1 MSKVI
6 TSPVTGI
13 SISDLSVKS
22 VMGLL
27 YADLVKLFAGADID
41 TDFPELDRS
50 YGDWGAIIKEARL
63 SAAESHAVDPNATSI
78 CGPYYFDLD
87 SAYYQK
93 WVEKVFSSEVRRV
106 EVTKV
111 CRGEE
116 EYDNLLAAIVNRN
129 TEGYRDELNQEI
141 EATLTRVD
149 ASSADVDTLDA
160 ALVSISDNGSG
171 SLTLRKFTARNAAEG
186 TGYGSYLFGGKLR
199 ASAVN
204 GSINNS
210 TGAITFSGY
219 ASFSRILAEVLF
231 RAMNMK
237 RANATYTEG
246 SKRWGARLDDLVIY
260 VSDRFQSAMDIKYIQ
275 ALFNEKGID
284 KLPTIRTY
292 QGISGETSVDGF
304 DAIIIMDNRTINHV
318 TRYYEA
324 DVDDIGCRKSTRFD
338 LHVEDMIKY
347 VPFYKAWAVLFKV
360 NDADAALDVN
370 VVNAD
375 PIPVTADGE
384 GALV

>member
-1 MSKVI
+1 MAVI

-41 TDFPELDRS
+41 TDFPELDRN
-50 YGDWGAIIKEARL
+50 YGEWGAIIKEARL
-63 SAAESHAVDPNATSI
+63 AAAESHAVNPNTTSI

-87 SAYYQK
+87 SAYYQR
-93 WVEKVFSSEVRRV
+93 WVEKVFSSEVRRI

-116 EYDNLLAAIVNRN
+116 EYSALLAAIVNRN

-141 EATLTRVD
+141 EATFARVD
-149 ASSADVDTLDA
+149 ASSASTDGLDA
-160 ALVSISDNGSG
+160 ALVSISDDGAG
-171 SLTLRKFTARNAAEG
+171 ALTLRKFTARNAAEG

-199 ASAVN
+199 ASVVG
-204 GSINNS
+204 GSINGT
-210 TGAITFSGY
+210 TGAITLDGY
-219 ASFSRILAEVLF
+219 ASFSRILAEVLY

-246 SKRWGARLDDLVIY
+246 SARWGARIDDLVIY

-292 QGISGETSVDGF
+292 QGISGQTSVDGF

-338 LHVEDMIKY
+338 LHIEDMIKY

-370 VVNAD
+370 IVG
-375 PIPVTADGE
+375 GE

>member
-41 TDFPELDRS
+41 TDFPELDRN
-50 YGDWGAIIKEARL
+50 YGEWGAIIKEARL
-63 SAAESHAVDPNATSI
+63 AAAESHAVNPNTTSI

-93 WVEKVFSSEVRRV
+93 WVEKVFSSEVRRI

-116 EYDNLLAAIVNRN
+116 EYSALLAAIVNRN

-141 EATLTRVD
+141 EATFARVD

-160 ALVSISDNGSG
+160 ALVSISDDGAG
-171 SLTLRKFTARNAAEG
+171 ALTLRKFTARNAAEG

-204 GSINNS
+204 GTINGS
-210 TGAITFSGY
+210 TGAISFTGY

-246 SKRWGARLDDLVIY
+246 SARWGARLDDLIIY

-292 QGISGETSVDGF
+292 QGISGQTSVDGF
-304 DAIIIMDNRTINHV
+304 DAIIIMDKRTINHV
-318 TRYYEA
+318 IRYYEA

-338 LHVEDMIKY
+338 LHIEDMIKY

-360 NDADAALDVN
+360 NEADAALDVN
-370 VVNAD
+370 VVNT
-375 PIPVTADGE
+375 VNVNGE
-384 GALV
+384 GVLES

>member
-50 YGDWGAIIKEARL
+50 YGQWGAIIKEARL
-63 SAAESHAVDPNATSI
+63 SAAESHAVDPNTTSI

-93 WVEKVFSSEVRRV
+93 WVEKVFSSEVRRI

-116 EYDNLLAAIVNRN
+116 EYSSLLAAIVNRN

-141 EATLTRVD
+141 EATFARVD

-160 ALVSISDNGSG
+160 ALVSISDNGAG

-199 ASAVN
+199 ASAVG
-204 GSINNS
+204 GSIDGS
-210 TGAITFSGY
+210 TGAITLSGY

-304 DAIIIMDNRTINHV
+304 DAIIIMDNRVINHV

-370 VVNAD
+370 VVNSD
-375 PIPVTADGE
+375 PIPVTVDGE

>member
-1 MSKVI
+1 MAVI
-6 TSPVTGI
+6 TSPVSGI

-27 YADLVKLFAGADID
+27 YTDMVKLYAGADID
-41 TDFPELDRS
+41 TDFSELDRT
-50 YGDWGAIIKEARL
+50 YGEWGAIIKETRL
-63 SAAESHAVDPNATSI
+63 AAAASHAVDPNATTI

-87 SAYYQK
+87 SAYYQR

-116 EYDNLLAAIVNRN
+116 EYSALLAAIVNRN

-141 EATLTRVD
+141 EATFARVD
-149 ASSADVDTLDA
+149 ASSAPTDDLDA
-160 ALVSISDNGSG
+160 ALVSISDDGAG
-171 SLTLRKFTARNAAEG
+171 ALTLRKFTVRNAAEG

-199 ASAVN
+199 ASVVN
-204 GSINNS
+204 GSINGT
-210 TGAITFSGY
+210 TGAITLNGY

-246 SKRWGARLDDLVIY
+246 SARWGARIDDLVIY

-292 QGISGETSVDGF
+292 QGISGQTSVDGF

-338 LHVEDMIKY
+338 LHIEDMIKY

-370 VVNAD
+370 IVG
-375 PIPVTADGE
+375 GE

>member
-41 TDFPELDRS
+41 TDFPELDRT
-50 YGDWGAIIKEARL
+50 YGEWGAIIKEARL
-63 SAAESHAVDPNATSI
+63 SAAESHAVDPNTTSI

-116 EYDNLLAAIVNRN
+116 EYASLLAAIVNRN

-141 EATLTRVD
+141 EATFARVD

-160 ALVSISDNGSG
+160 ALVSISDDGNAG
-171 SLTLRKFTARNAAEG
+171 LTLRKFTARNAAEG

-204 GSINNS
+204 GSINGS

-370 VVNAD
+370 VVNT
-375 PIPVTADGE
+375 VTVDGE

>member
-1 MSKVI
+1 MAVI

-41 TDFPELDRS
+41 TDFPELDRN
-50 YGDWGAIIKEARL
+50 YGEWGAIIKEARL
-63 SAAESHAVDPNATSI
+63 AAAESHAVNPNTTSI

-87 SAYYQK
+87 SAYYQR
-93 WVEKVFSSEVRRV
+93 WVEKVYSSEVRRI

-116 EYDNLLAAIVNRN
+116 EYSALLAAIVNRN

-141 EATLTRVD
+141 EATMARVD
-149 ASSADVDTLDA
+149 ASSASTADLDA
-160 ALVSISDNGSG
+160 ALVSISDDGAG
-171 SLTLRKFTARNAAEG
+171 ALTLRKFTARNAAEG

-199 ASAVN
+199 ASVVN
-204 GSINNS
+204 GSINGT
-210 TGAITFSGY
+210 TGAITLSGY

-246 SKRWGARLDDLVIY
+246 SARWGARIDDLVIY

-292 QGISGETSVDGF
+292 QGISGQTSVDGF
-304 DAIIIMDNRTINHV
+304 DAIIIMDKRTINHV

-338 LHVEDMIKY
+338 LHIEDMIKY

-370 VVNAD
+370 VVNT
-375 PIPVTADGE
+375 VTIDGE

>member
-1 MSKVI
+1 MAVI

-41 TDFPELDRS
+41 TDFPELDRNF
-50 YGDWGAIIKEARL
+50 GEWGAIIKEARL
-63 SAAESHAVDPNATSI
+63 AAAESHAVNPNTTSI

-87 SAYYQK
+87 SAYYQR
-93 WVEKVFSSEVRRV
+93 WVEKVFSSEVRRI

-116 EYDNLLAAIVNRN
+116 EYSALLAAIVNRN

-141 EATLTRVD
+141 EATFARVD
-149 ASSADVDTLDA
+149 ASSASTDDLDA
-160 ALVSISDNGSG
+160 ALVSISDDGAG
-171 SLTLRKFTARNAAEG
+171 ALTLRKFTARNAAEG

-199 ASAVN
+199 ASVVN
-204 GSINNS
+204 GSINGT
-210 TGAITFSGY
+210 TGAITLNGY

-246 SKRWGARLDDLVIY
+246 SARWGARIDDLVIY

-292 QGISGETSVDGF
+292 QGISDQTSVDGF

-338 LHVEDMIKY
+338 LHIEDMIKY

-360 NDADAALDVN
+360 NEADAALDVN
-370 VVNAD
+370 VVNT
-375 PIPVTADGE
+375 VTVDGE
-384 GALV
+384 GEYNA

>member
-1 MSKVI
+1 MPII

-22 VMGLL
+22 VMGML
-27 YADLVKLFAGADID
+27 YADLVHLFAGADIE

-50 YGDWGAIIKEARL
+50 YGEWGAIIKEARL
-63 SAAESHAVDPNATSI
+63 AAAESHAVNPDTTSI

-116 EYDNLLAAIVNRN
+116 EYSALLAAIVNRN
-129 TEGYRDELNQEI
+129 TEGYRDELNQGI
-141 EATLTRVD
+141 EKTFNRVD

-160 ALVSISDNGSG
+160 ALVSISDDGAGN
-171 SLTLRKFTARNAAEG
+171 LALRKFTARNAAEG
-186 TGYGSYLFGGKLR
+186 TGYGSYLFGSKLR

-204 GSINNS
+204 GSVNNI
-210 TGAITFSGY
+210 TGAITFSGT
-219 ASFSRILAEVLF
+219 AQFSSILAEVLF

-246 SKRWGARLDDLVIY
+246 SKRWGARLEDLVIY
-260 VSDRFQSAMDIKYIQ
+260 VSDRFQSDMDIKYIQ
-275 ALFNEKGID
+275 ALFNERGID
-284 KLPTIRTY
+284 KLPEIRTY
-292 QGISGETSVDGF
+292 EGLAGATSVDGF
-304 DAIIIMDNRTINHV
+304 DSIIIMDKRTINHV
-318 TRYYEA
+318 TRYFET

-347 VPFYKAWAVLFKV
+347 VPFYKAWAVLFKTGK
-360 NDADAALDVN
+360 DAPAVDVN
-370 VVNAD
+370 LVGQSE
-375 PIPVTADGE
+375 PIDVIIDGE

>member
-1 MSKVI
+1 MAVI

-27 YADLVKLFAGADID
+27 YADLVKLFARADID
-41 TDFPELDRS
+41 TDFPELDRNF
-50 YGDWGAIIKEARL
+50 GEWGAIIKEARL
-63 SAAESHAVDPNATSI
+63 AAAESHAVNPNTTSI

-87 SAYYQK
+87 SAYYQR
-93 WVEKVFSSEVRRV
+93 WVEKVFSSEVRRI

-116 EYDNLLAAIVNRN
+116 EYSALLAAIVNRN

-141 EATLTRVD
+141 EATFARVD
-149 ASSADVDTLDA
+149 ASSASTDDLDA
-160 ALVSISDNGSG
+160 ALVSISDDGAG
-171 SLTLRKFTARNAAEG
+171 ALTLRKFTARNAAEG

-199 ASAVN
+199 ASVVN
-204 GSINNS
+204 GSINGT
-210 TGAITFSGY
+210 TGAITLNGY

-246 SKRWGARLDDLVIY
+246 SARWGARIDDLVIY

-292 QGISGETSVDGF
+292 QGISDQTSVDGF

-338 LHVEDMIKY
+338 LHIEDMIKY

-360 NDADAALDVN
+360 NEADAALDVN
-370 VVNAD
+370 VVNT
-375 PIPVTADGE
+375 VTVDGE
-384 GALV
+384 GVLV

>member
-1 MSKVI
+1 MAVI

-41 TDFPELDRS
+41 TDFPELDRN
-50 YGDWGAIIKEARL
+50 YGEWGAIIKEARL
-63 SAAESHAVDPNATSI
+63 AAAESHAVNPDTTSI

-87 SAYYQK
+87 SAYYQR
-93 WVEKVFSSEVRRV
+93 WVEKVFSSEVRRI

-116 EYDNLLAAIVNRN
+116 EYSALLAAIVNRN

-141 EATLTRVD
+141 EATFARVD
-149 ASSADVDTLDA
+149 ASSASTDDLDA
-160 ALVSISDNGSG
+160 ALVSISDDGAG
-171 SLTLRKFTARNAAEG
+171 ALTLRKFTARNAAEG

-204 GSINNS
+204 GSINGT
-210 TGAITFSGY
+210 TGAITLDGY

-246 SKRWGARLDDLVIY
+246 SARWGARIDDLVIY

-292 QGISGETSVDGF
+292 QGISGQTSVDGF

-324 DVDDIGCRKSTRFD
+324 DVDDIGCRKSSRFD
-338 LHVEDMIKY
+338 LHIEDMIKY

-370 VVNAD
+370 IVG
-375 PIPVTADGE
+375 GE

>member
-1 MSKVI
+1 MAVI
-6 TSPVTGI
+6 TSPVTGT

-41 TDFPELDRS
+41 TDFPELDRN
-50 YGDWGAIIKEARL
+50 YGEWGAIIKEARL
-63 SAAESHAVDPNATSI
+63 AAAESHAVDPNTTSI

-87 SAYYQK
+87 SAYYQR

-116 EYDNLLAAIVNRN
+116 EYGALLAAIVNRN

-141 EATLTRVD
+141 EATFARVD
-149 ASSADVDTLDA
+149 ASSASTDDLDA
-160 ALVSISDNGSG
+160 ALVSISDDGAG
-171 SLTLRKFTARNAAEG
+171 ALTLRKFTARNAAEG

-199 ASAVN
+199 ASVVGGTIN
-204 GSINNS
+204 GT
-210 TGAITFSGY
+210 TGAITLDGY

-246 SKRWGARLDDLVIY
+246 SARWGARIDDLVIY

-292 QGISGETSVDGF
+292 QGISGQTSVDGF
-304 DAIIIMDNRTINHV
+304 DAIIIMDKRTINHV

-338 LHVEDMIKY
+338 LHIEDMIKY

-370 VVNAD
+370 IVG
-375 PIPVTADGE
+375 GE

>member
-41 TDFPELDRS
+41 TDFPELDRN
-50 YGDWGAIIKEARL
+50 YGEWGAIIKEARL
-63 SAAESHAVDPNATSI
+63 AAAESHAVNPNTTSI

-93 WVEKVFSSEVRRV
+93 WVEKVFSSEVRRI

-116 EYDNLLAAIVNRN
+116 EYSALLAAIVNRN

-141 EATLTRVD
+141 EATFARVD

-160 ALVSISDNGSG
+160 ALVSISDDGAG
-171 SLTLRKFTARNAAEG
+171 ALTLRKFTARNAAEG

-204 GSINNS
+204 GTINGS
-210 TGAITFSGY
+210 TGAISFTGY

-246 SKRWGARLDDLVIY
+246 SARWGARLDDLIIY

-292 QGISGETSVDGF
+292 QGISGQTSVDGF
-304 DAIIIMDNRTINHV
+304 DAIIIMDKRTINHV

-338 LHVEDMIKY
+338 LHIEDMIKY

-360 NDADAALDVN
+360 NEADAALDVN
-370 VVNAD
+370 VVNT
-375 PIPVTADGE
+375 VNVNGE
-384 GALV
+384 GVLES

>member
-1 MSKVI
+1 MAVI

-41 TDFPELDRS
+41 TDFPELDRN
-50 YGDWGAIIKEARL
+50 YGEWGAIIKEARL
-63 SAAESHAVDPNATSI
+63 AAAESHAVDPNATTI

-87 SAYYQK
+87 SAYYQR

-116 EYDNLLAAIVNRN
+116 EYSALLAAIVNRN

-141 EATLTRVD
+141 EATFARVD
-149 ASSADVDTLDA
+149 ASSASTDDLDA
-160 ALVSISDNGSG
+160 ALVSISDDGAG
-171 SLTLRKFTARNAAEG
+171 ALTLRKFTARNAAEG

-199 ASAVN
+199 ASVVG
-204 GSINNS
+204 GSINGT
-210 TGAITFSGY
+210 TGAITLDGY

-246 SKRWGARLDDLVIY
+246 SARWGARIDDLVIY

-292 QGISGETSVDGF
+292 QGISGQTSVDGF

-338 LHVEDMIKY
+338 LHIEDMIKY

-360 NDADAALDVN
+360 DDADAALDVN
-370 VVNAD
+370 IVG
-375 PIPVTADGE
+375 GE

>member
-1 MSKVI
+1 MAVI

-13 SISDLSVKS
+13 TISDLSVKS

-41 TDFPELDRS
+41 TDFPELDRN
-50 YGDWGAIIKEARL
+50 YGEWGAIIKEARL
-63 SAAESHAVDPNATSI
+63 AAAESHAVDPNATTI

-87 SAYYQK
+87 SAYYQR

-116 EYDNLLAAIVNRN
+116 EYSALLAAIVNRN

-141 EATLTRVD
+141 EATFARVD
-149 ASSADVDTLDA
+149 ASSASTADLDA
-160 ALVSISDNGSG
+160 ALVSISDDGAG
-171 SLTLRKFTARNAAEG
+171 ALTLRKFTARNAAEG

-199 ASAVN
+199 ASVVGGTIN
-204 GSINNS
+204 GT
-210 TGAITFSGY
+210 TGAITLDGY

-246 SKRWGARLDDLVIY
+246 SARWGARIDDLVIY

-292 QGISGETSVDGF
+292 QGISGQTSVDGF

-338 LHVEDMIKY
+338 LHIEDMIKY

-370 VVNAD
+370 IVG
-375 PIPVTADGE
+375 GE

>member
-1 MSKVI
+1 MAVI
-6 TSPVTGI
+6 TSPVSGI

-41 TDFPELDRS
+41 TDFPELDRN
-50 YGDWGAIIKEARL
+50 YGEWGAIIKEARL
-63 SAAESHAVDPNATSI
+63 AAAESHAVDPNATTI

-87 SAYYQK
+87 SAYYQR

-116 EYDNLLAAIVNRN
+116 EYSALLAAIVNRN

-141 EATLTRVD
+141 EATFARVD
-149 ASSADVDTLDA
+149 ASSAPTADLDA
-160 ALVSISDNGSG
+160 ALVSISDDGAG
-171 SLTLRKFTARNAAEG
+171 ALTLRKFTARNAAEG

-199 ASAVN
+199 ASVVN
-204 GSINNS
+204 GSINGT
-210 TGAITFSGY
+210 TGAITLDGY

-246 SKRWGARLDDLVIY
+246 SARWGARIDDLVIY

-292 QGISGETSVDGF
+292 QGISGQTSVDGF

-338 LHVEDMIKY
+338 LHIEDMIKY

-370 VVNAD
+370 IVG
-375 PIPVTADGE
+375 GE

>member
-1 MSKVI
+1 
-6 TSPVTGI
+6 
-13 SISDLSVKS
+13 
-22 VMGLL
+22 
-27 YADLVKLFAGADID
+27 
-41 TDFPELDRS
+41 
-50 YGDWGAIIKEARL
+50 
-63 SAAESHAVDPNATSI
+63 
-78 CGPYYFDLD
+78 
-87 SAYYQK
+87 
-93 WVEKVFSSEVRRV
+93 
-106 EVTKV
+106 
-111 CRGEE
+111 
-116 EYDNLLAAIVNRN
+116 
-129 TEGYRDELNQEI
+129 
-141 EATLTRVD
+141 
-149 ASSADVDTLDA
+149 
-160 ALVSISDNGSG
+160 
-171 SLTLRKFTARNAAEG
+171 
-186 TGYGSYLFGGKLR
+186 
-199 ASAVN
+199 
-204 GSINNS
+204 
-210 TGAITFSGY
+210 
-219 ASFSRILAEVLF
+219 
-231 RAMNMK
+231 MNMK

-304 DAIIIMDNRTINHV
+304 DAIIIMDNRVINHV

-370 VVNAD
+370 VVNSD
-375 PIPVTADGE
+375 PIPVTVDGE

>member
-1 MSKVI
+1 MAVI

-41 TDFPELDRS
+41 TDFPELDRN
-50 YGDWGAIIKEARL
+50 YGEWGAIIKEARL
-63 SAAESHAVDPNATSI
+63 AAAESHAVDPNTTSI

-87 SAYYQK
+87 SAYYQR

-116 EYDNLLAAIVNRN
+116 EYSALLAAIVNRN

-141 EATLTRVD
+141 EATFARVD
-149 ASSADVDTLDA
+149 ASSASTADLDA
-160 ALVSISDNGSG
+160 ALVSISDDGAG
-171 SLTLRKFTARNAAEG
+171 ALTLRKFTARNAAEG

-199 ASAVN
+199 ASVVN
-204 GSINNS
+204 GSINGT
-210 TGAITFSGY
+210 TGAITLNGY

-246 SKRWGARLDDLVIY
+246 SARWGARIDDLVIY

-292 QGISGETSVDGF
+292 QGISGQTSVDGF

-338 LHVEDMIKY
+338 LHIEDMIKY
-347 VPFYKAWAVLFKV
+347 VPFYKAWVVLFKV

-370 VVNAD
+370 IVN
-375 PIPVTADGE
+375 GE

>member
-1 MSKVI
+1 MAVI

-27 YADLVKLFAGADID
+27 YSDLVKLFAGADID
-41 TDFPELDRS
+41 TDFPELDRN
-50 YGDWGAIIKEARL
+50 YGEWGAIIKEARL
-63 SAAESHAVDPNATSI
+63 AAAESHAVDPNTTSI

-87 SAYYQK
+87 SAYYQR

-116 EYDNLLAAIVNRN
+116 EYSALLAAIVNRN

-141 EATLTRVD
+141 EATFARVD
-149 ASSADVDTLDA
+149 ASSAPTADLDA
-160 ALVSISDNGSG
+160 ALVSISDDGAG
-171 SLTLRKFTARNAAEG
+171 ALTLRKFTARNAAEG

-199 ASAVN
+199 ASVVN
-204 GSINNS
+204 GSINGT
-210 TGAITFSGY
+210 TGAITLNGY

-246 SKRWGARLDDLVIY
+246 SARWGARIDDLVIY

-292 QGISGETSVDGF
+292 QGISGQTSVDGF

-338 LHVEDMIKY
+338 LHIEDMIKY

-370 VVNAD
+370 IVG
-375 PIPVTADGE
+375 GE